1 MDKDRELRYY
11 KNGFYFYLIWIGIE
25 SFFLGTLL
33 ADKLI
38 N

>member
-1 MDKDRELRYY
+1 MDKDRELEYY
-11 KNGFYFYLIWIGIE
+11 KKGNYFYLIWIGVE

-33 ADKLI
+33 AEKFI